1 MKLAKRIILALY
13 GIQLFIIVPWFLG
26 AMYRGEISP
35 YVWRVYSRDL
45 ELHGARDAAFLVY
58 TYVLFYSAFIFFPY
72 IAIKAAY
79 KPHRHDVGIVLIL
92 SLWFPITFL
101 VFGDPIF
108 LFLRTSPSFIF
119 VVAWAALTLF
129 IAVMWKNFHVAS
141 HERKRD

>member
-1 MKLAKRIILALY
+1 MKLAKQIILALY

-101 VFGDPIF
+101 VFGDI
-108 LFLRTSPSFIF
+108 LVSS
-119 VVAWAALTLF
+119 
-129 IAVMWKNFHVAS
+129 HVAEFHLRCRLGRVNAVHRGYVEKLS
-141 HERKRD
+141 CRVARAQT